1 MYADKL
7 YHRFLKTVS
16 KDDREITPKKVHLL
30 RTTSRRLQMALA
42 ANAGLDEKLHRQ
54 LRKIRRQAG
63 RVRDL
68 DVQLAALKT
77 IDLPSTAAEHER
89 VKRALERKRERRA
102 RKLRQFLLEYTPS
115 LRQPQKQSS
124 ELRSDLNPAQHPLH
138 SALHSFATA
147 AGTFSAG
154 TNSDLHAF
162 RIAAKKAR
170 YTAELAH
177 NQPQAANV
185 IAALKAIQD
194 AIGDWH
200 DWAILGE
207 TATNVLGNPQHSPL
221 LNVLHKEI
229 QIRLARAR
237 RVAMKDTKHLLALH
251 AALAEP
257 AAPPAQKKQPVS
269 VKLRQRAARAL

>member
-16 KDDREITPKKVHLL
+16 KHDREITPKKVHLL
-30 RTTSRRLQMALA
+30 RTTSRRLQTALA
-42 ANAGLDEKLHRQ
+42 ADAGLDDKLHRQ

-77 IDLPSTAAEHER
+77 IHLPSTAAEHKRVER
-89 VKRALERKRERRA
+89 TLERTRERRA
-102 RKLRQFLLEYTPS
+102 HKLRQFLSEYTPS
-115 LRQPQKQSS
+115 LRQPKRQSS
-124 ELRSDLNPAQHPLH
+124 ESRLGRNPAQDPLH
-138 SALHSFATA
+138 SALDSFAAA

-170 YTAELAH
+170 YTAELA
-177 NQPQAANV
+177 QTEPQAANV

-207 TATNVLGNPQHSPL
+207 TATNVLGHPQHSPL
-221 LNVLHKEI
+221 LSVLHKKI

-237 RVAMKDTKHLLALH
+237 RVAMENTKHLLALH

-257 AAPPAQKKQPVS
+257 VAPPAQKKQPVS